1 MEELIY
7 EKNYEAYREELGREL
22 TKAAEGF
29 VRIGYLLKV
38 ARDTD
43 VLKGSG
49 YSGYL
54 DFAQGEF
61 GLEKSQV
68 SRFIRIND
76 RFSEGGNSDRLLEQY
91 QGFGSK
97 KLSVMLLIP
106 EEITEELSP
115 AYTAEELTVIKEE
128 VEAAQAITPIEAY
141 LEAQEDE
148 KQEESDLE
156 KAIFQLGKDDPELFL
171 KAGNRTKEIYEI
183 MAPQGEA
190 TYSVR
195 IPGKKLL
202 LICKKEGVAVVDARS
217 GEKVHTT
224 WTDAE
229 NAWDKYLGDGS
240 RQAWEAAFGEPFP
253 EKEPE
258 KPEQPEKKAEKKP
271 EKGPEKKPE
280 KHKKETKVH
289 RKEKKVERE
298 ETAEEALPASDDAG
312 VPEEPPAGAED
323 EIRDPEG
330 TWTELYETFE
340 KLMNGALGD
349 LLLHRSDVI
358 PDAELLE
365 ECRNDAGALAEVL
378 EKMIRLKGEEA

>member
-1 MEELIY
+1 MEEMMY
-7 EKNYEAYREELGREL
+7 QKNYEEYRAELGQEL
-22 TKAAEGF
+22 YRTAENF
-29 VRIGYLLKV
+29 VRIGYLLRV

-43 VLKGSG
+43 ILRTSG

-54 DFAQGEF
+54 DFAQGEY
-61 GLEKSQV
+61 GLDKSQV
-68 SRFIRIND
+68 SRFIRINE
-76 RFSEGGNSDRLLEQY
+76 RYSEGGNSDRLMEQY
-91 QGFGSK
+91 QGFGVR
-97 KLSVMLLIP
+97 KLSEMLLLP
-106 EEITEELSP
+106 DAVAEELSP
-115 AYTAEELTVIKEE
+115 AYTVEELAVIREE
-128 VEAAQAITPIEAY
+128 VAEAQAITPIEAY
-141 LEAQEDE
+141 VEEQEAQDSG
-148 KQEESDLE
+148 ESDLE
-156 KAIFQLGKDDPELFL
+156 RAIFRLGKDDPQLFL
-171 KAGNRTKEIYEI
+171 KAADRSKEIYEI

-202 LICKKEGVAVVDARS
+202 LICKKEGIAIVDART
-217 GEKVHTT
+217 GERDHAA
-224 WTDAE
+224 WTDVE

-240 RQAWEAAFGEPFP
+240 RRAWEAAYGEPFS

-258 KPEQPEKKAEKKP
+258 KPAQPEKKAEKKP
-271 EKGPEKKPE
+271 EKP
-280 KHKKETKVH
+280 KKETKVH

-298 ETAEEALPASDDAG
+298 ETVEEALPASDDAG